1 MVIRKSLCLFC
12 SLGCGL
18 AFRMKGEEAIAIDY
32 DGPICPRGH
41 YNFELI
47 NHPER
52 LTQPLIGKRP
62 VKWEEA
68 VKHIKDELKQFKP
81 EEVAVAVA
89 PILNNEAAAAA
100 VKLANGLGTTNLS
113 VIGSPADLE
122 AYSPEPGA
130 TLDEIENA
138 EALLIVGDLL
148 TRSAVLSKRVNKVKY
163 GARGNKIIVVD
174 PNRSHTAW
182 FATRHLQIESGTE
195 ARALTGDFSDFQ
207 AAKSGVIVIAPS
219 ERIKRNDLVVH
230 FTRQLAAASPNKK
243 VSTFYEQ
250 GNTFGFGELIAKG
263 LPYGELLGRI
273 DAGEIKAMIMIGDD
287 LAASSPELAKKIR
300 HLRFTVLANFFAR
313 EQTDETLV
321 TLPLAGHLETGGSVS
336 FPDGRRMTVEP
347 VVPKVG
353 AKSVLEIAELL
364 GAGDDSLAGRARPPL
379 DPAEVKDISVS
390 APYPPANITHF
401 GNNNL
406 VKRFFWYKVNNE

>member
-1 MVIRKSLCLFC
+1 MVKKSICLFC
-12 SLGCGL
+12 SLGCEL
-18 AFRMKGEEAIAIDY
+18 AFRMKGREAAAIDY
-32 DGPICPRGH
+32 PGPLCPRGH

-52 LTQPLIGKRP
+52 LTRPLIGKRP
-62 VKWEEA
+62 VKWDEA
-68 VKHIKDELKQFKP
+68 IKHIKDELKQFKP
-81 EEVAVAVA
+81 DEVAVAIA
-89 PILNNEAAAAA
+89 PLLNNDSAAAA
-100 VKLANGLGTTNLS
+100 VKLASGLGTTNVS

-122 AYSPEPGA
+122 AYFPEAGA

-174 PNRSHTAW
+174 PNKSHTAW
-182 FATRHLQIESGTE
+182 FATRHLAIEPGTE
-195 ARALTGDFSDFQ
+195 ALALTGDFADFQ

-219 ERIKRNDLVVH
+219 EQIKRNDLVVH
-230 FTRQLAAASPNKK
+230 FAKKLAAASQNKK
-243 VSTFYEQ
+243 VVSFYEH
-250 GNTFGFGELIAKG
+250 GNTFGFGGLIANG
-263 LPYGELLGRI
+263 LPYKELLAKI

-300 HLRFTVLANFFAR
+300 HLKFTVLANFFAR
-313 EQTDETLV
+313 EQTDDTLV
-321 TLPLAGHLETGGSVS
+321 TLPLASHLETGGIVS
-336 FPDGRRMTVEP
+336 FPDGRQVTVEP
-347 VVPKVG
+347 VVSKVG

-364 GAGDDSLAGRARPPL
+364 GGGSAQLAERSRPPL
-379 DPAEVKDISVS
+379 DPAEVKNIS
-390 APYPPANITHF
+390 AGEAYPLANITHF

-406 VKRFFWYKVNNE
+406 VKHFFWHKVNNG